1 MIYDIKAKIPVREG
15 IPVVYDLD
23 TGWRASKR
31 APAPGNERLTRE
43 ILDYIETLRAET
55 DLAAV
60 RASAETP
67 SAYAPFAALP
77 ALLALEK
84 SGIISDLDIEAIY
97 EDGEEE
103 LASAGLLQ
111 Y

>member
-1 MIYDIKAKIPVREG
+1 MLYEIKAKIPIRDG
-15 IPVVYDLD
+15 IPVVYDIA
-23 TGWRASKR
+23 TGWRTSKR
-31 APAPGNERLTRE
+31 APAPGNENLTRE
-43 ILDYIETLRAET
+43 ILEYIETLRAET

-60 RASAETP
+60 RAKIETP

-84 SGIISDLDIEAIY
+84 SGLISDLDIEAIY
-97 EDGEEE
+97 EDGEAE
-103 LASAGLLQ
+103 LESAGLLQ